1 MRRLAG
7 ILGLLCVS
15 GCTVGPDYKSPTVE
29 KVAPA
34 KLDAAEAPDASAAG
48 IVAGS
53 PIAPEWWTTLKDDK
67 LTVKLANGQT
77 TEGTFKFD
85 ASAKPKTI
93 DLIPNDDKKPKALC
107 IYQLD
112 GDKLKLCMIDKPGVD
127 RPTEFKSGP
136 NTYLLEFKREKP

>member
-1 MRRLAG
+1 MLPLMLALS
-7 ILGLLCVS
+7 LGAPL
-15 GCTVGPDYKSPTVE
+15 DE
-29 KVAPA
+29 KPKDDQKALQGAWVVV
-34 KLDAAEAPDASAAG
+34 AAELDGKEFKEALKA
-48 IVAGS
+48 VM
-53 PIAPEWWTTLKDDK
+53 TLKDDK